1 MSTAALVTIANKR
14 KHIVGVHQFSGYKDM
29 VINPFKTLNGK
40 KGMGEGGLRKSNK
53 VVNMIKIHYV
63 HI

>member
-1 MSTAALVTIANKR
+1 
-14 KHIVGVHQFSGYKDM
+14 
-29 VINPFKTLNGK
+29 LNGK

-63 HI
+63 HIWKCHNELPHCTIHIQ